1 MLWISPIAW
10 SQFITKKTFKY
21 DKKKTHFNQL
31 KVYAMSKLLQPCKLK
46 HKLICK
52 DIIIYYKSLNVMQ
65 GKKHTPLCKTMAKRF
80 LKYWRFGFKI
90 IYKFNNETIQRSKGK
105 KTHKSSNM

>member
-1 MLWISPIAW
+1 
-10 SQFITKKTFKY
+10 
-21 DKKKTHFNQL
+21 
-31 KVYAMSKLLQPCKLK
+31 MSKLLQPCKLK

-52 DIIIYYKSLNVMQ
+52 DIIIYYMSLNVMQ

-90 IYKFNNETIQRSKGK
+90 
-105 KTHKSSNM
+105 